1 MLAQNYHIITRDY
14 SISDQVFNEIG
25 SIIKVENDSGKEYLR
40 LDKENFNSASHNS
53 KSDQSTSAGA
63 TFKLFGANLSANQIE
78 EKFGE
83 WKEAGKSLNE
93 QVK

>member
-1 MLAQNYHIITRDY
+1 
-14 SISDQVFNEIG
+14 
-25 SIIKVENDSGKEYLR
+25 
-40 LDKENFNSASHNS
+40 LDKENFNSPSHNS

-63 TFKLFGANLSANQIE
+63 TFKLIGANLSANQIE